1 MLLCLFWSRQCVCLF
16 VCLFLV
22 ILHNSLSANCR
33 DVVRWFIEILK
44 KLHFASCLLFCFVL
58 FEISFQSSF
67 TLKSIKRRLQIN
79 HLRNPLK
86 RTKSCEVKMLG
97 QSDDNIFKET
107 VSFNLLDF
115 LLYESLPRPWNI
127 TNLNW
132 NLNRHWMKS

>member
-1 MLLCLFWSRQCVCLF
+1 MFVLVSALCLFVFSSFCITLCLQSVGTLCDGLSRF
-16 VCLFLV
+16 KK
-22 ILHNSLSANCR
+22 NC
-33 DVVRWFIEILK
+33 F
-44 KLHFASCLLFCFVL
+44 LLFAYCFVLFL

-97 QSDDNIFKET
+97 QSDDNILKKN
-107 VSFNLLDF
+107 VWFNLLNF
-115 LLYESLPRPWNI
+115 LLYESLSRPWNI
-127 TNLNW
+127 TNFNW

>member
-1 MLLCLFWSRQCVCLF
+1 MLLCLFWSRHRVCLF
-16 VCLFLV
+16 VFSSFCITLCLQTVGTLCDG
-22 ILHNSLSANCR
+22 LSR
-33 DVVRWFIEILK
+33 FK
-44 KLHFASCLLFCFVL
+44 KIAFCFLLLAYCFVLFL

-97 QSDDNIFKET
+97 QSDDNILKET
-107 VSFNLLDF
+107 VWFNLLNF
-115 LLYESLPRPWNI
+115 LLYESLSRPWNI
-127 TNLNW
+127 TNFNW